1 MASPN
6 TPRVTRQF
14 IACPIIGVPKELS
27 GLSLPTYEDML
38 LCCLDEKYKRS
49 LLFSPNNKR
58 ELGFLAIANSVGT
71 QIIEIYNKATIPT
84 VTHTRVVQM
93 IQSYYNSY
101 IALKKSY
108 NRDCEK
114 DVYKK
119 KIKVFVHNAK
129 TKLFDIAACKC
140 NITLSCTCGTV
151 CKGSCPLSV
160 ACQCEKVKKIPDIE
174 LKFMHD
180 QRTTRMMAIGSLDVQ
195 ETSKLRKREERR
207 EQLLSQESPITFDP
221 SIPGTSKSAIS
232 GCSYEKDNSQK
243 TLSDADCDVGFLLPS
258 STAQMRSK
266 LTTTSLLSDR
276 FGVSDRA
283 TAAIATGVLHDLG
296 MISDENMAKVID
308 RNKIRREKEK
318 IRKAITEEDNQMK
331 EVNAIYFDGRKDKT
345 IAQENIGSKMY
356 RRTIKE
362 EHVSMIGEPG
372 GKYIGHVTPKKGT
385 GNEIA
390 DSIYEYLESK
400 GFDMSAVE
408 AIGCDGTATNTGWR
422 NGVVHNI
429 ELKCRRPLQWFI
441 CLLHFN
447 ELPYRHLFEHLDGTT
462 TGPASFSGPIGKRL
476 PGCEK
481 LPVVDFEPIQL
492 EEVIDITESN
502 LSKDQQYLLDIVR
515 AVNTGICNPDLA
527 AKDPGP
533 ISHSRWLTCANR
545 VLRLYVSQS
554 SPTFELKTL
563 ANYIVKTYAPVWFD
577 IKKNWTVKDGPKH
590 ILKVVKTTRYLPDN
604 IKKIIDPVIQ
614 RNAFFCHPENMMLAM
629 IMDKSPSIRE
639 LGYRRIL
646 KSRNEPSAEG
656 YVRDFIM
663 PSINFSANDYT
674 ELIDWSVCKLT
685 PPPLLSRMPTE
696 HIASLLKDKAL
707 PEFNYLKFPCHT
719 QAVERCV
726 KLVTESAE
734 KVCGHENRD
743 GYIRAT
749 LKSRQLMPTFNF
761 KSQFKGAS
769 V

>member
-1 MASPN
+1 MTCPN
-6 TPRVTRQF
+6 APRVTRQT

-27 GLSLPTYEDML
+27 GLSLPTYEDIL

-49 LLFSPNNKR
+49 LLFSPNNKK
-58 ELGFLAIANSVGT
+58 ELGFLAIADCVATQVVG
-71 QIIEIYNKATIPT
+71 IYNKATIPT
-84 VTHTRVVQM
+84 VTHTRVVQL

-114 DVYKK
+114 DFYKK
-119 KIKVFVHNAK
+119 KIEAFIQNAK
-129 TKLFDIAACKC
+129 SKLFDIAACKC
-140 NITLSCTCGTV
+140 NIALTCTCGTV
-151 CKGSCPLSV
+151 CKGNYPLSV
-160 ACQCEKVKKIPDIE
+160 ACECDKTKRIPDIE
-174 LKFMHD
+174 LKFMYD
-180 QRTTRMMAIGSLDVQ
+180 QRTTRKMAIGSLDLQ

-207 EQLLSQESPITFDP
+207 AQLLSQESLTTFEP
-221 SIPGTSKSAIS
+221 STPSTSKGAIS
-232 GCSYEKDNSQK
+232 DCNNEKKKIK
-243 TLSDADCDVGFLLPS
+243 TNLPDVECDVGVLLPS
-258 STAQMRSK
+258 SSTQMRST
-266 LTTTSLLSDR
+266 LTTTSLTSDR

-283 TAAIATGVLHDLG
+283 TAAIATAVLHDLG
-296 MISDENMAKVID
+296 IICDENTTKVID
-308 RNKIRREKEK
+308 RNKIRREKKK
-318 IRKAITEEDNQMK
+318 IRKVITEEDNQMK

-345 IAQENIGSKMY
+345 MTQQKIGSKMY

-362 EHVSMIGEPG
+362 EHVSVISEPG

-385 GNEIA
+385 GSEIA
-390 DSIYEYLESK
+390 DSICEHLESK

-408 AIGCDGTATNTGWR
+408 AVGCDGTATNTGWR
-422 NGVVHNI
+422 NGVIHNI
-429 ELKCRRPLQWFI
+429 ELKCRRSLQWFI

-447 ELPYRHLFEHLDGTT
+447 ELPYRHLLEHLDGTT
-462 TGPASFSGPIGKRL
+462 TGPASFSGPIGKQL

-481 LPVVDFEPIQL
+481 LPVVDFEPIQS
-492 EEVIDITESN
+492 EVIDITKSN

-533 ISHSRWLTCANR
+533 ISLSRWLTCANR
-545 VLRLYVSQS
+545 VLRLYVSQP
-554 SPTFELKTL
+554 SPTIELQTL

-590 ILKVVKTTRYLPDN
+590 ILKVVKTTRYLPES
-604 IKKIIDPVIQ
+604 IKNIIDPVIQ
-614 RNAFFCHPENMMLAM
+614 RNAFFCHPENIMLAM
-629 IMDKSPSIRE
+629 IMDKNPQIRE

-646 KSRNEPSAEG
+646 KSRNEPLAEG
-656 YVRDFIM
+656 FVRDFII

-674 ELIDWSVCKLT
+674 ELIDWSTCKLT
-685 PPPLLSRMPTE
+685 PPPLLSKMSTE
-696 HIASLLKDKAL
+696 HIASLLKEKVL

-734 KVCGHENRD
+734 KVCGQENRD

-749 LKSRQLMPTFNF
+749 LKSRQLMPTFDF
-761 KSQFKGAS
+761 KSQFKG
-769 V
+769 VPI